1 MVDGGAWGVAIIF
14 AFILLLFFVF
24 MLFITRKFRGEE
36 YSEWQKE
43 MDEWRKAHPV
53 WHFLSIFP
61 LIGPFFSILHWLV
74 GPPLPKRRANAEVET
89 IPTDDRFP

>member
-1 MVDGGAWGVAIIF
+1 
-14 AFILLLFFVF
+14 
-24 MLFITRKFRGEE
+24 
-36 YSEWQKE
+36 